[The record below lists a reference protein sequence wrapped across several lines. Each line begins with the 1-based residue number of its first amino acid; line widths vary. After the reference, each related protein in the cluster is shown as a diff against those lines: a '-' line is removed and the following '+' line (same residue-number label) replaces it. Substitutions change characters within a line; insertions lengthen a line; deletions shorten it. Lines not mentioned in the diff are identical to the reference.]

1 MTKKLGWRS
10 KKFIAEYFE
19 GVMIS
24 TDDVHYGPLAP
35 GEKEL
40 KLLGSRKSLKNKKV
54 LEVGCG
60 TAQNCIALAK
70 WGADCT
76 GVDISKHMIDKART
90 LASKEKVRI
99 KLIHGNAIKLSKL
112 LPKNRR
118 DYFDIAIS
126 SYAIGFIY
134 GVDSLFKKINPFLK
148 MNGQFVFC
156 LTHPRQKPDKI
167 RSLSIPEH
175 SLKGWEENY
184 FTINQMIKLL
194 DKTGFLVERVIEQ
207 TTKNPSEISECKKS
221 KYPYKT
227 LRLDSNFD
235 KFCDEPHTI
244 IYVCRKVLFSK
255 KP

>member
-10 KKFIAEYFE
+10 KKLITEYSE

-40 KLLGSRKSLKNKKV
+40 RLLGDQRSLKNKKV

-60 TAQNCIALAK
+60 AAQNCIALAK

-76 GVDISKHMIDKART
+76 GVDISKHMISKART
-90 LASKEKVRI
+90 LASKENVQVR
-99 KLIHGNAIKLSKL
+99 LIHGNATELSKL
-112 LPKNRR
+112 LPKSQKGC
-118 DYFDIAIS
+118 FDIAIS

-134 GVDSLFKKINPFLK
+134 DVDSLFKKINSFLK
-148 MNGQFVFC
+148 MGGQFVFC
-156 LTHPRQKPDKI
+156 LTHPNQKPDKI

-175 SLKGWEENY
+175 PLKGWEENY
-184 FTINQMIKLL
+184 FTINQMVKLL
-194 DKTGFLVERVIEQ
+194 SETGFLVERVVEQ
-207 TTKNPSEISECKKS
+207 TTKNPSKINECKKN

-227 LRLDSNFD
+227 LRLDSRFD
-235 KFCDEPHTI
+235 KFCDQPHTI
-244 IYVCRKVLFSK
+244 VYVCRKILS
-255 KP
+255 